1 MITPPGRVPEPVIPF
16 FEPRYDRSLTPRRR
30 HRIPLALVALGV
42 LVWGGSAVA
51 TSEAPGTALEQAY
64 DLAYN
69 LDHDQAVDTLLR
81 ALEENP
87 TDASTHRG
95 IAALSWLRMLFLRG
109 QVLVDSQMTAT
120 FNSPGRKQDPP
131 VELDELF
138 QIHIGRAVELSEE
151 AVRRAPND
159 PEVHYQLGASLALV
173 ASYTAT
179 IEGESLRA
187 LRDAKRAYTE
197 HEKVLELDPA
207 RKDANLTLGLY
218 RYLVSLLPGPVR
230 MMAYLVGFDGGKE
243 EALRLIEQAA
253 AYPGDSESEAKF
265 ALVLLYNREKEF
277 DRAQRVLSEL
287 KRRYPR
293 NWLVW
298 LESASTWLRDERA
311 RMAERD
317 LTLGF
322 EKLVNDDRPRMF
334 GEDKVWL
341 LKRGTARVDL
351 SKLDDARVDLEAART
366 GQTTEWVQGRA
377 TIELGKIADL
387 EGNRALARSEYDRG
401 RKLCDRANDRRCV
414 SLAKTLKKYGY
425 SAN

>member
-1 MITPPGRVPEPVIPF
+1 M
-16 FEPRYDRSLTPRRR
+16 
-30 HRIPLALVALGV
+30 PLAVVALGV
-42 LVWGGSAVA
+42 LTGGRPAIA
-51 TSEAPGTALEQAY
+51 ASEAPGTALKQAY

-69 LDHDQAVDTLLR
+69 LDHDEAVETLLR
-81 ALEENP
+81 TLENHP
-87 TDASTHRG
+87 ADPSAHRG
-95 IAALSWLRMLFLRG
+95 IAALTWLRMLFLRG

-120 FNSPGRKQDPP
+120 FSSRGKKQDPP
-131 VELDELF
+131 AELDEVF
-138 QIHIGRAVELSEE
+138 HTHIARAIELSED
-151 AVRRAPND
+151 AVRGAPDD

-179 IEGESLRA
+179 IEGEGLRA
-187 LRDAKRAYTE
+187 LRDAKRAYAE

-243 EALRLIEQAA
+243 EALRLIEEAA

-277 DRAQRVLSEL
+277 DRAQRVLTEL
-287 KRRYPR
+287 KQRYPR
-293 NWLVW
+293 NRLVW

-311 RMAERD
+311 RMAEHD
-317 LTLGF
+317 LNLGF
-322 EKLVNDDRPRMF
+322 SKLVNDDRPRMF
-334 GEDKVWL
+334 GENEVWL

-351 SKLDDARVDLEAART
+351 AKLNDARADLEAALIGPTT
-366 GQTTEWVQGRA
+366 GWVQGRA
-377 TIELGKIADL
+377 ALELGKIADL
-387 EGNRALARSEYDRG
+387 EGDRALARSEYDKG

>member
-1 MITPPGRVPEPVIPF
+1 MT
-16 FEPRYDRSLTPRRR
+16 
-30 HRIPLALVALGV
+30 LGV
-42 LVWGGSAVA
+42 LAWGRSASA
-51 TSEAPGTALEQAY
+51 ASEAPGAVLEQAY

-69 LDHDQAVDTLLR
+69 LDHDQAVETLLR
-81 ALEENP
+81 TLDEYP
-87 TDASTHRG
+87 TDPSAHRG
-95 IAALSWLRMLFLRG
+95 IAALTWLRMLFLRG

-120 FNSPGRKQDPP
+120 FNSRGKKEDPP
-131 VELDELF
+131 ADLDTVF
-138 QIHIGRAVELSEE
+138 HRHIRHSIELSED
-151 AVRRAPND
+151 AVRQAPND

-179 IEGESLRA
+179 IEGDSLRA
-187 LRDAKRAYTE
+187 LRDAKRAYAE
-197 HEKVLELDPA
+197 HEKVLELDPT
-207 RKDANLTLGLY
+207 RNDAKLTLGLY

-230 MMAYLVGFDGGKE
+230 MMAYLVGFDGGKDEAMRLVE
-243 EALRLIEQAA
+243 EAA
-253 AYPGDSESEAKF
+253 AYPGDTEAEAKF

-277 DRAQRVLSEL
+277 DRAQRVLADL

-293 NWLVW
+293 NRLVW

-322 EKLVNDDRPRMF
+322 SKLVNDDHPRMF

-341 LKRGTARVDL
+341 LKRGTTRVEL
-351 SKLDDARVDLEAART
+351 SRLDDARVDLEAART

-387 EGNRALARSEYDRG
+387 EGDRALARSQYDRG

-414 SLAKTLKKYGY
+414 SLAKSLKKYGY